1 MSAMLATLRR
11 ELRAYFFSPLAWALL
26 TLLLVI
32 NGTIFALIISFL
44 SDPRSAGGRPL
55 DFFFSSSWVIL
66 MFIVPL
72 LTMRLIAEERT
83 SGSIEVLMSAAVTE
97 VQVVV
102 GKYLAA
108 LLFFGFLWLPTLSYA
123 AIVARFS
130 EIDWGTIASGYLGI
144 VAAGAVFLA
153 IGTLASSFVRSQVVA
168 GVITFA
174 VVFFFF
180 LVFGSL
186 QSLVNSPLWR
196 EFFAYVDVAGQMDD
210 FARGVVDTRHLA
222 FDLTT
227 VVFLLFLTS
236 RTLASKKWR

>member
-1 MSAMLATLRR
+1 MSALLATLRR

-55 DFFFSSSWVIL
+55 DFFFNSAWIVL
-66 MFIVPL
+66 MFIIPL

-108 LLFFGFLWLPTLSYA
+108 WLFFIFLWLPTLAYA
-123 AIVARFS
+123 GIVAKFS
-130 EIDWGTIASGYLGI
+130 EIDWGTIAAGYLGI
-144 VAAGAVFLA
+144 FAVGAVFLA
-153 IGTLASSFVRSQVVA
+153 MGTLASSLVRSQVVA

-174 VVFFFF
+174 AVFFLF

-186 QSLVNSPLWR
+186 QSLVNGSVLK

-210 FARGVVDTRHLA
+210 FARGVVDSRHLV

-236 RTLASKKWR
+236 RSLASKKWR

>member
-1 MSAMLATLRR
+1 MSGILATLRR
-11 ELRAYFFSPLAWALL
+11 ELCAYFFSPLAWALL

-32 NGTIFALIISFL
+32 NGTIFALILSFL

-55 DFFFSSSWVIL
+55 DFFFSSSWVVL

-72 LTMRLIAEERT
+72 LTMRLFSEERS
-83 SGSIEVLMSAAVTE
+83 SGSIEVLMTAAVTE
-97 VQVVV
+97 IQVVV

-108 LLFFGFLWLPTLSYA
+108 LLFYLFLWLPTLAYA
-123 AIVARFS
+123 AIVAGYS

-144 VAAGAVFLA
+144 FAAGSVFLA
-153 IGTLASSFVRSQVVA
+153 IGTLASSLARNQVVS

-174 VVFFFF
+174 VVFFLF

-186 QSLVNSPLWR
+186 QSLVNSSVWK
-196 EFFAYVDVAGQMDD
+196 EFFAYLDVAGQMDD
-210 FARGVVDTRHLA
+210 FARGVVDSRHLV

-227 VVFLLFLTS
+227 VIFLLFVTS
-236 RTLASKKWR
+236 RTLAAKKWR